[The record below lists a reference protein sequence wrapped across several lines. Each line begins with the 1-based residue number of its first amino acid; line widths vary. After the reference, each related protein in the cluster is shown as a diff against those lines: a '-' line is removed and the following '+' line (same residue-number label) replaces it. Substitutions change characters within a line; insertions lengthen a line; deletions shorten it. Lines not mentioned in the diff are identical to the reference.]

1 MDIAHYYDTISNY
14 LINHPIIAG
23 IITICLAIFLL
34 KRTLTAVKTLAFLL
48 FVIGGFYF
56 VSQMGDA
63 SFHGVRSKDKGT
75 HKSIEALDE
84 K

>member
-1 MDIAHYYDTISNY
+1 MDIAHYYDTVSSY

-23 IITICLAIFLL
+23 IIGICLAIFLI
-34 KRTLTAVKTLAFLL
+34 KNTLAAVKTLAFLF

-56 VSQMGDA
+56 ISQMGDA
-63 SFHGVRSKDKGT
+63 SSHGVKSRDHGA
-75 HKSIEALDE
+75 HKSVEALEE